1 MMPAG
6 DAPTTRRLIIG
17 VPAQTT
23 APPPVPKTVPVLEQ
37 MVRRHLSCGSCCS
50 AAWPMEPCNGTSTPF
65 ALRHLQNAEIFTLTY
80 GALVRQLISDF
91 EDLDEVNRQLETM
104 GYNIGIRLVDEF
116 LAKTR
121 MQRCSSFKE
130 TAEVIAKQAFS
141 MFLNVQASV
150 TNQSADGKECSLVRR
165 GSSDGQAGLQASARW
180 RCLAGEPTCGCVGEK
195 ASEDPGQPGELG
207 SRHIQRRAYSSNT

>member
-1 MMPAG
+1 MRMAVCW
-6 DAPTTRRLIIG
+6 AM
-17 VPAQTT
+17 Q
-23 APPPVPKTVPVLEQ
+23 
-37 MVRRHLSCGSCCS
+37 
-50 AAWPMEPCNGTSTPF
+50 PMQFAFTESTQR
-65 ALRHLQNAEIFTLTY
+65 ARVQNAEIFTLTY

-121 MQRCSSFKE
+121 MPRCSSFKE

-150 TNQSADGKECSLVRR
+150 TNQSADGKECSLVRVCCC
-165 GSSDGQAGLQASARW
+165 GMKGDEGGQAASMACQQGW
-180 RCLAGEPTCGCVGEK
+180 S
-195 ASEDPGQPGELG
+195 ASG
-207 SRHIQRRAYSSNT
+207 R